1 MCILDGLCPNFQ
13 CFLPIF
19 NPQRKKKKYKEK
31 ISVSSSSQLGTILPH
46 NPYGSIWSPFPS
58 NNIAGGE
65 GRNYLLVDKG
75 LICCLHIE
83 IAFDSPYNK

>member
-1 MCILDGLCPNFQ
+1 MGSVQIFSVFFQ
-13 CFLPIF
+13 SLIH
-19 NPQRKKKKYKEK
+19 REKKKKYKEK
-31 ISVSSSSQLGTILPH
+31 IFVSSSSQLGTILPH